1 MESNYINRVFHGDLS
16 LIPIHHSIDWTD
28 WMILSLCVITLL
40 ISRLLNFEYLTTFY
54 KKVPDFYSTNK
65 ASVVSLL
72 LNFML
77 ISSFFIKQI
86 LTANNNK
93 TYFSF
98 LTNNSLLLYL
108 IIFTVILSVIFIK
121 IVILYFLRVLFNAKV
136 NFTIYFHLKYFQIIG
151 LLILPLFLFS
161 YFIKSEIKIYFFISA
176 FIFYVLLIL
185 MREVEI
191 FLAALKQKI
200 SLLYIIL
207 YLCTLEIL
215 PLILF
220 IKILVG

>member
-1 MESNYINRVFHGDLS
+1 MESNYINQIFQGNFS
-16 LIPIHHSIDWTD
+16 LTPILHSIDWTD
-28 WMILSLCVITLL
+28 WLVLSLCVVTLL

-54 KKVPDFYSTNK
+54 KKVPGFYSINK

-72 LNFML
+72 LNFIL
-77 ISSFFIKQI
+77 LSSFFIKQI
-86 LTANNNK
+86 LTFYK
-93 TYFSF
+93 TSFSF

-108 IIFTVILSVIFIK
+108 IIFIIILSVIIIK
-121 IVILYFLRVLFNAKV
+121 IALLYFLRVLFNAKV
-136 NFTIYFHLKYFQIIG
+136 SFTIYFHLKYFQIIG
-151 LLILPLFLFS
+151 LLLLPLFLYS
-161 YFIKSEIKIYFFISA
+161 YFIDSEIKIYFFTGA
-176 FIFYVLLIL
+176 FIIYILLIL

-191 FLAALKQKI
+191 FLVALKQKI